1 MSADS
6 FNLENSL
13 TYKLH
18 SLAKLIDKHADYTDL
33 EPVRI
38 SSAEGRVL
46 AVIGFNKVLSVVQ
59 VAKKANLDKSQGSR
73 AVVSLVDKGLIE
85 KRQQKQDA
93 RAFDLSLTEKGKQVY
108 EEVVAL
114 IMHRNDIA
122 MKTLS
127 AEEQQ
132 NLLNLVN
139 KIQHNLENN

>member
-18 SLAKLIDKHADYTDL
+18 SLAKLIDRHADYTDL

-127 AEEQQ
+127 PEEQQ
-132 NLLNLVN
+132 NLLNLMN

>member
-18 SLAKLIDKHADYTDL
+18 SLAKLIDRHADYTDL

>member
-1 MSADS
+1 MSVNS

-18 SLAKLIDKHADYTDL
+18 SLAKLIDRHADYADIAHAG
-33 EPVRI
+33 I
-38 SSAEGRVL
+38 SFAEGRVL
-46 AVIGFNKVLSVVQ
+46 AVIGFNKMLSVVQ

-73 AVVSLVDKGLIE
+73 AVVSLVNKGLIE

-93 RAFDLSLTEKGKQVY
+93 RAFDLSLTEKGKRVY

-114 IMHRNDIA
+114 ITHRNDIA

-127 AEEQQ
+127 PEEQQ
-132 NLLNLVN
+132 NLLNLMN

>member
-18 SLAKLIDKHADYTDL
+18 SLAKLIDRHADYTDL
-33 EPVRI
+33 GPVRI

-132 NLLNLVN
+132 NLLNLIN